1 MYEGH
6 NTITVKIRE
15 EKFVFLFVWII
26 LNVFDF
32 KERIKLLKME
42 MDWIHLIHAILDR
55 ESKVTNVSFLSYSKI
70 DFLGKKKKSNV

>member
-42 MDWIHLIHAILDR
+42 MDWIHLIHAILER
-55 ESKVTNVSFLSYSKI
+55 ERERVTLQMFL
-70 DFLGKKKKSNV
+70 FLVIVKLIF